1 MTSWIYK
8 ALYRSGFA
16 LLVIPMWVSPG
27 LAQTADS
34 LPMQE
39 MQAGSPEPGN
49 GSVTPDTNNS
59 DTDAEAGTVPD
70 DDRDLTE
77 PLQEGNPAPEAG
89 QADMEDEP
97 AAAEVN
103 SEVTPEAA
111 ADSLPINSSPEE
123 PIRGRSFPLGSTSV
137 SSSTTYLLGP
147 GDELAISVIGY
158 PEFAGT
164 QAILPDGSISLP
176 LIGSIQASDRTL
188 AALSQQIT
196 QDLRRYLVNP
206 VVNLSLQSRR
216 PVWVTIGGEVA
227 RPGPIQINSSSD
239 GGIPT
244 LTDALIAA
252 GGVNREADIR
262 KLTVQRRKA
271 NGETETLALNL
282 WESLGSPS
290 AATELLLRDGDVIWV
305 PELDPNDIEVDQNLV
320 ARSTIAP
327 STVRV
332 RVVGEVKRP
341 GEVEV
346 PPYSSLSGA
355 VAVAGGPTGDAKL
368 SEVGFVRM
376 NETGEVSTQTVDLRN
391 LVDTYQV
398 QDGDVIIVPKTTF
411 ATGLDYFARLLLPFN
426 FILNFLNF

>member
-1 MTSWIYK
+1 MSSWMYK
-8 ALYRSGFA
+8 AICRSGFT
-16 LLVIPMWVSPG
+16 LLAIPILVSPV
-27 LAQTADS
+27 LAQTVDS

-39 MQAGSPEPGN
+39 MQGDGPELEN
-49 GSVTPDTNNS
+49 GSATPDLNNS
-59 DTDAEAGTVPD
+59 DTEANEVPSEN
-70 DDRDLTE
+70 TSTQ
-77 PLQEGNPAPEAG
+77 PLQENNTELEEGDPVL
-89 QADMEDEP
+89 EDEP
-97 AAAEVN
+97 VS
-103 SEVTPEAA
+103 SETLSEETD
-111 ADSLPINSSPEE
+111 DSLPINSPSEE
-123 PIRGRSFPLGSTSV
+123 RNPVRDRSLPLGSASA
-137 SSSTTYLLGP
+137 SSSTIYLLGP

-158 PEFAGT
+158 PEFTGS

-176 LIGSIQASDRTL
+176 LIGSVQASDRTL
-188 AALSQQIT
+188 DSLSRQIT

-216 PVWVTIGGEVA
+216 PVWVTVGGEVA
-227 RPGPIQINSSSD
+227 RPGPIQISPSSD

-262 KLTVQRRKA
+262 KLTVQRRKG

-282 WESLGSPS
+282 WDSLGSPS

-305 PELDPNDIEVDQNLV
+305 PELDPNDIGLDRNLV
-320 ARSTIAP
+320 ARSTLAP
-327 STVRV
+327 ATVRV

-346 PPYSSLSGA
+346 PPYSSLSAA
-355 VAVAGGPTGDAKL
+355 VAVAGGPTTDAKL

-376 NETGEVSTQTVDLRN
+376 NDTGEVTTETVDLQN
-391 LVDTYQV
+391 LVDTRQV
-398 QDGDVIIVPKTTF
+398 QEGDVIIVPKTTF